1 MYSFS
6 MRITERGRKCSKS
19 RAKKP
24 LKFDIHLVILAT
36 VEDAALARLLL
47 LLLLLLCVCQCV
59 NTTSKPQ
66 LLSRRASGKVWHN
79 NCDNYRKELKRAEKE
94 NKQRTQHSGQRKRCQ
109 RQEKCR
115 RFGCRLSPILAHQH
129 TQQEE
134 PARRGRGGGVG
145 GKATT
150 WPGIKITFPRTV
162 KYYEFLHFR
171 NSFLSAFP
179 SSVTPQ

>member
-1 MYSFS
+1 
-6 MRITERGRKCSKS
+6 MRITERGRKCSKI

-134 PARRGRGGGVG
+134 PGRRGEEREGGWGQGDNV
-145 GKATT
+145 A
-150 WPGIKITFPRTV
+150 R
-162 KYYEFLHFR
+162 H
-171 NSFLSAFP
+171 
-179 SSVTPQ
+179 